1 MPPET
6 EEVVE
11 EEAVEP
17 VEPVEEEPVEEEP
30 VDPRQA
36 AAQALIS
43 VLKRNNPGGLPYT
56 AFVTGKK

>member
-11 EEAVEP
+11 EEVVEPVEP
-17 VEPVEEEPVEEEP
+17 VEPVEEEPVE
-30 VDPRQA
+30 PRQA
-36 AAQALIS
+36 AAQALIN
-43 VLKRNNPGGLPYT
+43 VLKRNASGGLPYT